1 MVWVADDLT
10 GVVHMRF
17 NDGQT
22 MTLRAPGGH
31 RVKVRLEVNAKARRL
46 IIRLDERRREAVAV
60 APTSRQIEAAAA
72 FAAER
77 VDWISSRLQHLPE
90 VTLFEDGETIQ
101 YKGEDCQITLEGEGR
116 IARLY
121 PGNPRILS
129 VPGDPETTQSRVVR
143 FLKKQ
148 AKAELT
154 RAVTKHCETLRVTN
168 AGISVKDTRS
178 RWGSCTVDGQL
189 SFSWRLIMAPPE
201 VLDYVAAHEC
211 AHLREMNHSA
221 KFWALVAR
229 CCPDWQ
235 RQRAWLR
242 LHGTELQAAGE

>member
-1 MVWVADDLT
+1 
-10 GVVHMRF
+10 MRL

-60 APTSRQIEAAAA
+60 APSSRQIQDAAK

-77 VDWISSRLQHLPE
+77 VDWISARLQHLPE
-90 VTLFEDGETIQ
+90 AASFADGEIIQ
-101 YKGEDCQITLEGEGR
+101 YRGEDCQITLEGEGR

-121 PGNPRILS
+121 PGEPRILS
-129 VPGDPETTQSRVVR
+129 VPGDPDTIEARVTR

-148 AKAELT
+148 AKADFS
-154 RAVTKHCETLRVTN
+154 RAVARHSETLRVEPK
-168 AGISVKDTRS
+168 GISVKDTRS
-178 RWGSCTVDGQL
+178 RWGSCTADGQL
-189 SFSWRLIMAPPE
+189 AFSWRLIMAPPA

-211 AHLREMNHSA
+211 AHLKEMNHSA
-221 KFWALVAR
+221 RFWALVAR

-242 LHGTELQAAGE
+242 LHGSALQAAGE

>member
-1 MVWVADDLT
+1 
-10 GVVHMRF
+10 MRL
-17 NDGQT
+17 NDGHT
-22 MTLRAPGGH
+22 MTLRAAGGH
-31 RVKVRLEVNAKARRL
+31 RIKVRLEVNAKARRL

-60 APTSRQIEAAAA
+60 APSSRQIEAAAA

-90 VTLFEDGETIQ
+90 ITRFEHGEIFQ
-101 YKGEDCQITLEGEGR
+101 YRGEDCQISLDGEGR
-116 IARLY
+116 IAKIY
-121 PGNPRILS
+121 PGDPRILS

-148 AKAELT
+148 AKADLT
-154 RAVTKHCETLRVTN
+154 RAVTKYAEILKV
-168 AGISVKDTRS
+168 APKGISVKDTRS
-178 RWGSCTVDGQL
+178 RWGSCTADGQL
-189 SFSWRLIMAPPE
+189 AFSWRLIMAPPE
-201 VLDYVAAHEC
+201 VLNYVAAHEC
-211 AHLREMNHSA
+211 AHMREMNHSA
-221 KFWALVAR
+221 KFWAHVAR

>member
-1 MVWVADDLT
+1 
-10 GVVHMRF
+10 
-17 NDGQT
+17 
-22 MTLRAPGGH
+22 MTLRAAGGH
-31 RVKVRLEVNAKARRL
+31 RIKVRLEVNAKARRL

-60 APTSRQIEAAAA
+60 APSSRQIEAAAA

-77 VDWISSRLQHLPE
+77 VDWISTRLQHLPE
-90 VTLFEDGETIQ
+90 ITRFEDGEIFQ
-101 YKGEDCQITLEGEGR
+101 YKGEDCQISLEGEGR

-121 PGNPRILS
+121 PGEPRILS
-129 VPGDPETTQSRVVR
+129 VPGDPETTQARVVR

-148 AKAELT
+148 AKADLT
-154 RAVTKHCETLRVTN
+154 RAVTRYSEILKV
-168 AGISVKDTRS
+168 APKGISVKDTRS
-178 RWGSCTVDGQL
+178 RWGSCTADGQL
-189 SFSWRLIMAPPE
+189 AFSWRLVMAPPE
-201 VLDYVAAHEC
+201 VLNYVAAHEC

-221 KFWALVAR
+221 RFWAHVAR